1 MGFRVERMFEGCRL
15 VEHCKGAGLTAKEFK
30 VLLNPKLSLIA
41 AASGKPDRAVKP
53 SFARWL

>member
-1 MGFRVERMFEGCRL
+1 MFEGCRL